1 MIGLVLELSQSLS
14 SRKVLRSLFI
24 SKWIGLTRIS
34 FNLRLWR
41 NSSFRKLFFLEFSLG
56 GEWIIFVVMLFVFLL
71 LWDFDYF
78 YRERDKEYR
87 CLSWL
92 HFIHQLEIRFIAFCA
107 WASWSRIRAL
117 FLLIYIR
124 QHDRFDLVWRRWQL
138 RLYQRRIA
146 RLKQGPKCGSF
157 VFHQLCVG
165 RGWRSCQQSPQHQP
179 S

>member
-1 MIGLVLELSQSLS
+1 MYIVSGLDWRVFHSTCDFYETLLLE
-14 SRKVLRSLFI
+14 
-24 SKWIGLTRIS
+24 
-34 FNLRLWR
+34 
-41 NSSFRKLFFLEFSLG
+41 NSSFESFLRERVENLLLG
-56 GEWIIFVVMLFVFLL
+56 CVICCVSVCVGVGL